1 MATLASQNAHLSIKP
16 SEEPSRISR
25 LLGAAAVA
33 SALILIAPA
42 LSTSA
47 AAAGQPDLLAS
58 CAAGLSPS
66 VSLISYWNSPQGAF
80 LSPSP
85 AGRCGHRFSTA
96 TKTSA
101 ILDLDPV
108 SNFTGNISA
117 NIYSYHDGYLLGPV
131 AGRLSVTS

>member
-1 MATLASQNAHLSIKP
+1 MATLASQNAHFSIKP

-66 VSLISYWNSPQGAF
+66 VSLISYWNSPQGGLPFPFASGAVRPQIF
-80 LSPSP
+80 H
-85 AGRCGHRFSTA
+85 CH
-96 TKTSA
+96 
-101 ILDLDPV
+101 
-108 SNFTGNISA
+108 
-117 NIYSYHDGYLLGPV
+117 
-131 AGRLSVTS
+131 